1 MVSFHLL
8 CLTLCSLQGYGGSGY
23 GGSGYGITRGGGGSI
38 QSAGWGHSSR
48 SPSQSPV
55 MGSRERD
62 RGRADGGAVQSEP
75 LREERGRGGRG
86 AVTCDVRLESSFNH
100 EIRSPFIMIIKVTC
114 TCNTIVH
121 QTARL
126 CTMNN

>member
-8 CLTLCSLQGYGGSGY
+8 CLTLCSLQGYGGSGYGGSGY

-62 RGRADGGAVQSEP
+62 RGRADGGAVQSET
-75 LREERGRGGRG
+75 LREERGRGERG
-86 AVTCDVRLESSFNH
+86 AVTCDVRLESSFSH
-100 EIRSPFIMIIKVTC
+100 EIQSIHNDYKSYMY
-114 TCNTIVH
+114 
-121 QTARL
+121 
-126 CTMNN
+126 M